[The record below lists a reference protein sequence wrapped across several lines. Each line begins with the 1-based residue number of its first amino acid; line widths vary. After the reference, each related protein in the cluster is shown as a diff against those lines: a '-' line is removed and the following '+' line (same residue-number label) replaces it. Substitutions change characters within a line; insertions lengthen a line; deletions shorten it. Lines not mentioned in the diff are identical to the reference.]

1 MKRFARL
8 VPAAL
13 MLVLPS
19 AGAAAMQTAATGKS
33 GEAEDTLPVAVDEIV
48 AVTVGNDAPDAV
60 DEIIVYGD
68 RPLFALRRDVY
79 RAEQN
84 YFDLFNTL
92 NDDDEF
98 DVHCYYEV
106 PSFTHIRRHVCRARF
121 VVEANSREAR
131 QVFHEEVGT
140 FDLRAEYEIQE
151 KTEILRQKMESL
163 SAEKPELARAL
174 MDYAN
179 AKQVYES
186 EKQKRTGTDEE

>member
-1 MKRFARL
+1 MKRYASL
-8 VPAAL
+8 VPTAMSILLSPLGSAA
-13 MLVLPS
+13 V
-19 AGAAAMQTAATGKS
+19 QTAAP
-33 GEAEDTLPVAVDEIV
+33 GEVEGALPDAVDEIV
-48 AVTVGNDAPDAV
+48 AGTVGNEVPDAV
-60 DEIIVYGD
+60 EEIIVYGD

-121 VVEANSREAR
+121 VVEANSREGR
-131 QVFHEEVGT
+131 QVFHEEVGA
-140 FDLRAEYEIQE
+140 FDIRAEYEIQE
-151 KTEILRQKMESL
+151 KTEILRQKMETL
-163 SAEKPELARAL
+163 SAEKPELASAL

-186 EKQKRTGTDEE
+186 EMQKRTGADEE